1 MPRVK
6 LIEQPEYEFSF
17 HATLMPRD
25 INYGG
30 HLGNDAIVTLI
41 GGARASMYHS
51 MGFSEGDLGDGENGT
66 IMSDLVVNY
75 RAEAFVFDEIR
86 VDSHIGELGTGNF
99 RIFQRMVRS
108 DRLIALAETGI
119 VVFNYGQ
126 HKVGRLPDI
135 FAQKLQEARQGAFPT
150 S

>member
-6 LIEQPEYEFSF
+6 LIEQPTYEFSF
-17 HATLMPRD
+17 HTTLMPRD

-30 HLGNDAIVTLI
+30 HLGHDAIVTLF
-41 GGARASMYHS
+41 GSARASMYHS
-51 MGFSEGDLGDGENGT
+51 MGFGEGDLGDGQNGT

-75 RAEAFVFDEIR
+75 RAEGYVFDEIR

-99 RIFQRMVRS
+99 RIFQRVVRN
-108 DRLIALAETGI
+108 DTLIALAETGI
-119 VVFNYGQ
+119 AVFNYTQ
-126 HKVGRLPDI
+126 HKIGRLPDI
-135 FAQKLQEARQGAFPT
+135 FAAKLQEVRRN

>member
-1 MPRVK
+1 
-6 LIEQPEYEFSF
+6 
-17 HATLMPRD
+17 MPRD

-30 HLGNDAIVTLI
+30 HLGNDAIVTLV
-41 GGARASMYHS
+41 GSARAGMYRS

-86 VDSHIGELGTGNF
+86 IDSHIGELSTGNF
-99 RIFQRMVRS
+99 RIFQRMVRN
-108 DRLIALAETGI
+108 DTLIALAETGI

-126 HKVGRLPDI
+126 HRVGRLPDI
-135 FAQKLQEARQGAFPT
+135 FAARLKEVQQAG
-150 S
+150 